1 MLAALRAGG
10 VEDFDALKEPFAY
23 PDFQLQDFGVRQPVR
38 PPVFQLLLPSVAR
51 AYASS
56 YRKYKHDLMRV
67 AEINEYNRKGY
78 EVRKSAALGSVLM
91 QQAEIDAFHKDYLG
105 GNKRAIELYSSIVL
119 SLLSRDETQQAF
131 LLEYLPETKT
141 LLIEYRLQPGLN
153 RDELVTAVLKILDSI
168 FESDL
173 VHIDVVAFNGYV
185 KVHNP
190 QTGAKKPAWLIS
202 LRIARSDNAHLKISS
217 AKHIDLLGMGA
228 VISEAPELPLA
239 IEPLLQFSLALK
251 QAVRWRDISAATDS
265 RPYVRDL
272 TATEYYVMADAL
284 MKDLGFVTEIIDVNY
299 GGRSRNSSRLKRD
312 RKEVIGGEC
321 LEYLLKSFGI
331 VVRSKFARL

>member
-38 PPVFQLLLPSVAR
+38 PPIFNLLLPSVAHT
-51 AYASS
+51 YASL
-56 YRKYKHDLMRV
+56 YRKYEQDLARV

-91 QQAEIDAFHKDYLG
+91 QQAEIDAFHEDYLG
-105 GNKRAIELYSSIVL
+105 GNKRAIELYSCVVL
-119 SLLSRDETQQAF
+119 SLLSRDESHQAF
-131 LLEYLPETKT
+131 LLEYLPATKT
-141 LLIEYRLQPGLN
+141 LQIEYRLQPGLN
-153 RDELVTAVLKILDSI
+153 RDELVAVVLEILDSI
-168 FESDL
+168 FESDRG
-173 VHIDVVAFNGYV
+173 HIDVVALNGYV

-190 QTGAKKPAWLIS
+190 QTGAKKPTWLIS
-202 LRIARSDNAHLKISS
+202 LRVARSDSAHLKISS
-217 AKHIDLLGMGA
+217 AKQIDLLGMGA

-251 QAVRWRDISAATDS
+251 QSARWRDISATTDS

-272 TATEYYVMADAL
+272 TATEYCAMADAL
-284 MKDLGFVTEIIDVNY
+284 MKDLGFVTESIDVNS
-299 GGRSRNSSRLKRD
+299 GGRSRNSSRPERD
-312 RKEVIGGEC
+312 RKEVIDGEC

-331 VVRSKFARL
+331 AVRCKFAR